1 LPSSADARFGLD
13 EADAFRL
20 APGGE
25 ASATAGPQAAWYFAN
40 ELVALPR
47 TGGAGF
53 ARETRPLH
61 DVRRWSEAH
70 ARAPRELPPLV
81 WAGTAQ
87 RVRHA
92 RLDADARA
100 FAAGGAS
107 WPLAFVERLPTNSA
121 WFDAR
126 SAAWFTQ
133 RDANLCGDWRDGTFV
148 ARALWPSAWRLGPQP
163 APSRELPATGA
174 PGAALRAL
182 MRSVPEDPTAYSASS
197 LWQREAGAT
206 WRGKAV
212 VAFLV
217 NGAQGDDDEAHAG
230 HFSIATGRIA
240 DNGDIGEWLVD
251 SFYSLDVVSE
261 KGILAAPV
269 PLDRYQGDLNSGQ
282 SWYRPSW
289 ALVAVLDDERAAVRV
304 QSALGRLYRHFWRGQ
319 LAYYH
324 PTDNCT
330 SIAVDAL
337 RALGLD
343 VPLAGPTAQWKAWL
357 ALPWLIVKE
366 RSLAK
371 ARPAFDYIVTERTRL
386 FPAIALEAVFTALWS
401 LAHRHGPAPTGAL
414 GRELGADL
422 VALAWLDIPQL
433 PSSRARG
440 AAPVVALDEY
450 RARVPAD
457 PAERKIIPLPPRTLP
472 EALREADLL
481 PQLPHPSDLA
491 LRWWAVIPLALAAL
505 VLVLR
510 VLSLP
515 A

>member
-13 EADAFRL
+13 EAEAFRL

-40 ELVALPR
+40 ELVAVPR
-47 TGGAGF
+47 IGGAGF

-61 DVRRWSEAH
+61 DIRRWSAAH

-81 WAGTAQ
+81 WVGAAQ
-87 RVRHA
+87 RVRRA
-92 RLDADARA
+92 RLDADARS
-100 FAAGGAS
+100 FATGGAS
-107 WPLAFVERLPTNSA
+107 WPLAFVEQLPTNSA
-121 WFDAR
+121 WFDHR
-126 SAAWFTQ
+126 SAAWFAQ
-133 RDANLCGDWRDGTFV
+133 REVDLCGEWRDGTFV
-148 ARALWPSAWRLGPQP
+148 ARSLWPRAWRLGPQP
-163 APSRELPATGA
+163 PPPLELPAA
-174 PGAALRAL
+174 ADPGMALRAL
-182 MRSVPEDPTAYSASS
+182 MRATSADATSFVASS
-197 LWQREAGAT
+197 LWQREPGAA
-206 WRGKAV
+206 WQGKAV

-240 DNGDIGEWLVD
+240 DDGDIGDWLVD
-251 SFYSLDVVSE
+251 SFYALDVVSE

-269 PLDRYQGDLNSGQ
+269 PLDRYQSDLNSGQ

-304 QSALGRLYRHFWRGQ
+304 QSGLGRLYRHFWRGQ

-343 VPLAGPTAQWKAWL
+343 VPLNGPTARWTAWL
-357 ALPWLIVKE
+357 ALPWLIVRE

-371 ARPAFDYIVTERTRL
+371 AKSAFDYLVTERTRL
-386 FPAIALEAVFTALWS
+386 FPAIAIEAVFATLWS
-401 LAHRHGPAPTGAL
+401 IARRRAPAPAGAL
-414 GRELGADL
+414 QREMAEDL
-422 VALAWLDIPQL
+422 AALVWLDIPQF
-433 PSSRARG
+433 PSSRERG
-440 AAPVVALDEY
+440 NAPVVALDEY

-472 EALREADLL
+472 EELQEADLL
-481 PQLPHPSDLA
+481 PPLPHPSDLA
-491 LRWWAVIPLALAAL
+491 LRWWTLAPLALAAL
-505 VLVLR
+505 VLALR
-510 VLSLP
+510 